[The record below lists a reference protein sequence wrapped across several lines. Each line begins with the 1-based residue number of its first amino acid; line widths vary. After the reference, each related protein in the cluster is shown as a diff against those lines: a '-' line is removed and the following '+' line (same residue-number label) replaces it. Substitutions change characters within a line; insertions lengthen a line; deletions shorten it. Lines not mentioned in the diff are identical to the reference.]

1 MARRIVAVTTITP
14 TATADAT
21 NLVDATYPNIL
32 QGGSG
37 TQLNKIWEVSL
48 NGQAASSSS
57 PTFMLLS
64 RDSGVATGSNT
75 NGTGQT
81 DAAIDP
87 ATAALAAIALTGN
100 SNATNKPQRSAT
112 LHLANCSLNA
122 FGGVYFWRANRL
134 EECFTVLGNT
144 ASFGEASL
152 SAFTGGTPGAIGT
165 HMVYESLVLAITVCA
180 GSYLMLLGLGAGIT

>member
-1 MARRIVAVTTITP
+1 
-14 TATADAT
+14 
-21 NLVDATYPNIL
+21 
-32 QGGSG
+32 
-37 TQLNKIWEVSL
+37 
-48 NGQAASSSS
+48 
-57 PTFMLLS
+57 MLLS
-64 RDSGVATGSNT
+64 RDSTVSTGSNS
-75 NGTGQT
+75 NGTGVT

-87 ATAALAAIALTGN
+87 STAALGAPALTGN
-100 SNATNKPQRSAT
+100 VNTTGQPSRSAT

-165 HMVYESLVLAITVCA
+165 HMIYESL
-180 GSYLMLLGLGAGIT
+180 